1 MNLVI
6 YRIYPSTPN
15 ERFYACT
22 DVGVGYVAKYL
33 SIQGEFF
40 NAYDGNVIKFCSSQR
55 DMIRFIKRYFANV
68 KIGFKL

>member
-22 DVGVGYVAKYL
+22 DINAGIAKYL
-33 SIQGEFF
+33 CVNGKLFNPNEGHIIQ
-40 NAYDGNVIKFCSSQR
+40 FCNSKR
-55 DMIRFIKRYFANV
+55 DMIRFIKRYLQDV
-68 KIGFKL
+68 KIRFRL